1 MAKKVDNRR
10 ALNAGLDKA
19 MMLKNAAIQSAFK
32 AVLSSTI
39 EDAVAK
45 HNYDNQT
52 FNLENSYGWAIYHN
66 HTMIESDVKGAGDG
80 ATRTQSFLSSY
91 LSFYDWEGVV
101 IAGAKY
107 AKDLEGYVRRS
118 NGILSQ
124 SGDELFVL
132 GKFFDYHSAGF
143 VETLKSLA
151 KL

>member
-1 MAKKVDNRR
+1 MARKADNTK
-10 ALNAGLDKA
+10 ALKAGFEKA
-19 MMLKNAAIQSAFK
+19 MAIKNTAIQSAFR
-32 AVLSSTI
+32 AVLSATI

-66 HTMIESDVKGAGDG
+66 HVMIESDVKGAGDG
-80 ATRTQSFLSSY
+80 AIMANAFLGSY

-118 NGILSQ
+118 DGILSQ

-132 GKFFDYHSAGF
+132 GKFFDYHSSGF
-143 VETLKSLA
+143 LETLKSLA
-151 KL
+151 RL

>member
-1 MAKKVDNRR
+1 MVNNVDNTKAR
-10 ALNAGLDKA
+10 NAGFVKA
-19 MMLKNAAIQSAFK
+19 MTMKDAAIQSAFR
-32 AVLSSTI
+32 AVLSATI

-66 HTMIESDVKGAGDG
+66 NMMVESDVKGAGDG
-80 ATRTQSFLSSY
+80 ATMAHAFLSSY
-91 LSFYDWEGVV
+91 LSFHDWEGVV

-107 AKDLEGYVRRS
+107 AKELEGYVRRS
-118 NGILSQ
+118 DGILSQ

-132 GKFFDYHSAGF
+132 GKFFDYHSSGF

-151 KL
+151 KI

>member
-1 MAKKVDNRR
+1 MAKKVDNTK
-10 ALNAGLDKA
+10 ALNAGFIKA
-19 MMLKNAAIQSAFK
+19 MTVKDTSIQSAFR
-32 AVLSSTI
+32 AVLSATI

-66 HTMIESDVKGAGDG
+66 HVMVESDVKGAGDG
-80 ATRTQSFLSSY
+80 AARAHAFLSSY
-91 LSFYDWEGVV
+91 LSFHDWEGVV

-107 AKDLEGYVRRS
+107 AKELEGYVRRS
-118 NGILSQ
+118 DGILSQ

-132 GKFFDYHSAGF
+132 GKFFDYHSSGF

-151 KL
+151 KI

>member
-1 MAKKVDNRR
+1 MAKKIDNTK
-10 ALNAGLDKA
+10 ALNAGFVKA
-19 MMLKNAAIQSAFK
+19 MTVKDAAIQSAFRT
-32 AVLSSTI
+32 VLSATI

-66 HTMIESDVKGAGDG
+66 HTMVESDVKGAGDG
-80 ATRTQSFLSSY
+80 ATRAHAFLSSY
-91 LSFYDWEGVV
+91 LSFHDWEGVV

-107 AKDLEGYVRRS
+107 AKELEGYVRRS
-118 NGILSQ
+118 DGILSQ

-132 GKFFDYHSAGF
+132 GKFFDYHSSGF

>member
-1 MAKKVDNRR
+1 MAKKVDNTR
-10 ALNAGLDKA
+10 ALNAGFEKA
-19 MMLKNAAIQSAFK
+19 IMMKDAAIQSAFR
-32 AVLSSTI
+32 AVLSATI
-39 EDAVAK
+39 DDAVAK

-66 HTMIESDVKGAGDG
+66 QTMIESDVIGNSEGA
-80 ATRTQSFLSSY
+80 ARAQAFLSSY
-91 LSFYDWEGVV
+91 LSFQAWEGVV
-101 IAGAKY
+101 IAGAEY

-118 NGILSQ
+118 DGILSQ

-132 GKFFDYHSAGF
+132 GKFFDYHSSGF